1 MSEVRIPY
9 RTPPKQL
16 LGYGIPMILLAMF
29 AIDKAAHND
38 KGLIINH
45 IITLSKDQ
53 ATAFH
58 WVMASFLSL
67 IVLLAI
73 PLGIISI
80 ILRQEI
86 ILRDDTISIP
96 KIKKSI
102 NIKYSDIINIKI
114 HNIYKTQQLHI
125 IYRGGKV
132 IISSALLPSMDDMVK
147 IVNLIGSKTNYPL

>member
-16 LGYGIPMILLAMF
+16 LGYGIPMILLSMF

-53 ATAFH
+53 ATVFH

-80 ILRQEI
+80 ILKQEI

-102 NIKYSDIINIKI
+102 NIKYSDIININI

-125 IYRGGKV
+125 IYRGGKA